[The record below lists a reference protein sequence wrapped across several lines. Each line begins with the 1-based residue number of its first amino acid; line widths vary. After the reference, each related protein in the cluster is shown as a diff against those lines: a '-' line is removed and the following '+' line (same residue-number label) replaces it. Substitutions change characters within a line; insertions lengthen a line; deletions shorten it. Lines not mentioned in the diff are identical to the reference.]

1 MSSSDA
7 AALELRTSTQGGKG
21 KREERG
27 GEGRGKGKEGE
38 GEEGIHGPGPARPA
52 RLPTGTQSDVSPPT
66 SRAVLESWP
75 KQQKV
80 S

>member
-21 KREERG
+21 KRGERG

-38 GEEGIHGPGPARPA
+38 GEEGIHGPARAPY
-52 RLPTGTQSDVSPPT
+52 RYSVRRFPSH
-66 SRAVLESWP
+66 
-75 KQQKV
+75 KQG
-80 S
+80 SA

>member
-7 AALELRTSTQGGKG
+7 AALELRASTHGGKG

-38 GEEGIHGPGPARPA
+38 GEEGIHGPA

>member
-1 MSSSDA
+1 MGKES
-7 AALELRTSTQGGKG
+7 EKRGEEKGEEKG
-21 KREERG
+21 KRERG
-27 GEGRGKGKEGE
+27 RKGFTAQAQLGQL
-38 GEEGIHGPGPARPA
+38 G
-52 RLPTGTQSDVSPPT
+52 LPTGTQSDVSPPT

>member
-7 AALELRTSTQGGKG
+7 AALELRASTHGGKG

-52 RLPTGTQSDVSPPT
+52 RAPYRYSVRRFPSH
-66 SRAVLESWP
+66 
-75 KQQKV
+75 KQG
-80 S
+80 SA